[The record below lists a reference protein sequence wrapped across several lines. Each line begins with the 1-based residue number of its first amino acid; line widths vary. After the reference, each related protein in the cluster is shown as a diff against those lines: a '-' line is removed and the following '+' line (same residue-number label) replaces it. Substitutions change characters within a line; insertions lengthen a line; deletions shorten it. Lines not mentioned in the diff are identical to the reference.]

1 MKNITRK
8 TFLKT
13 VQAATFLGVMSTCLP
28 KTFATE
34 NFTDELVATSDTQ
47 YIRVTPD
54 GMRKSLASPNSFLVQ
69 KLRPQDV
76 KRLSKASCPLV
87 HLKLQKAKN

>member
-28 KTFATE
+28 KTFTTG

-47 YIRVTPD
+47 YISDESSYEQIGNNPTITFALN
-54 GMRKSLASPNSFLVQ
+54 K
-69 KLRPQDV
+69 
-76 KRLSKASCPLV
+76 
-87 HLKLQKAKN
+87 